1 MASLVTAVLKCTI
14 GALVNKGRTLAAEKL
29 KDGDVADARFR
40 QLIVREM
47 DDIKSKLDGI
57 AGKDLAASI
66 SFFNDGVVHLGK
78 VLDEE
83 IVGKDEENEAD
94 GATKRIVKAE
104 EKTVSLVKGMK
115 ILQLVGLNEDAT
127 KAITEAK
134 KRFEDARR
142 EAVKAFGNTALSTS
156 DRLLAMAI
164 RIMATVLEQVD
175 NPASALASC
184 RLCLEELH
192 SLPAVQ
198 ENFGVVLKKGIKSKF
213 GKDRRNEI
221 IAAVCQINRII
232 YDFTQM
238 VVDEASK
245 ARELLTWPCVKVG
258 EEKID
263 PLRDARIAATVRE
276 MGMEQ
281 CCVQPWSF
289 GQEGEEEQSLED
301 VRGIAINTK
310 GQFIIIVGCEL
321 VKLFDNSGRF
331 LYSFSSPAPDDDA
344 YCMLNQDV
352 ASDHIDNMYL
362 LVRDLKR
369 NGTVHV
375 FDPQAKLHHSFNTRP
390 GYEVHSLTVD
400 SSRNVLVS
408 MSEQKRPDV
417 SEEMYYRN
425 HDLRNMKELM
435 VEVHDNNGQ
444 RLHTIDDVFC
454 HSPRN
459 CLCTISNG
467 HVMVLDA
474 SSNTLHLFGNK
485 ENYPLEKKIQLK
497 EDDWRALTFHQASE
511 QLFIASFGKD
521 GISRV
526 SLYSKDGEYVR
537 TIPLDVGF
545 EVCSILAISVTN
557 DGHIVLVLMRPFDID
572 ALEYKSAVWVM

>member
-1 MASLVTAVLKCTI
+1 MASLVTAVLKFTI

-29 KDGDVADARFR
+29 EDGDVANAKFR

-57 AGKDLAASI
+57 VGKDLAASI

-78 VLDEE
+78 VLGEE
-83 IVGKDEENEAD
+83 IVGKDKKNEVRAQTD
-94 GATKRIVKAE
+94 GAIKEILNVAE
-104 EKTVSLVKGMK
+104 EKTFSLTKVMK
-115 ILQLVGLNEDAT
+115 NLQLVDLNEEAT

-142 EAVKAFGNTALSTS
+142 KAVEAFGNTALSTS

-164 RIMATVLEQVD
+164 RIGATVLEQVD

-213 GKDRRNEI
+213 GKDQRNEI
-221 IAAVCQINRII
+221 IAAVCQMNRNI

-238 VVDEASK
+238 VVEEASK
-245 ARELLTWPCVKVG
+245 AREMLTWPCVEFE

-263 PLRDARIAATVRE
+263 PLRDARIAKKLRKR
-276 MGMEQ
+276 GMEQ

-289 GQEGEEEQSLED
+289 GQEGEEEQRLKEVTS
-301 VRGIAINTK
+301 IATNTK
-310 GQFIIIVGCEL
+310 GQYIIIDCNKL
-321 VKLFDNSGRF
+321 VKLFDNSGNF
-331 LYSFSSPAPDDDA
+331 LYSFSSPDD
-344 YCMLNQDV
+344 YIQDV
-352 ASDHIDNMYL
+352 ASDHADNMYL
-362 LVRDLKR
+362 LVKTLER
-369 NGTVHV
+369 GAVHV
-375 FDPQAKLHHSFNTRP
+375 FDPQAKLHHSFNLRL
-390 GYEVHSLTVD
+390 GYNVHSVLVD
-400 SSRNVLVS
+400 SSSNVLVS
-408 MSEQKRPDV
+408 MSEQKRPEV
-417 SEEMYYRN
+417 SEEMYYRD

-444 RLHTIDDVFC
+444 RLHTIDVLC
-454 HSPRN
+454 NNPYS
-459 CLCTISNG
+459 CLSTVSNG

-497 EDDWRALTFHQASE
+497 EDDWTALTFHQASE
-511 QLFIASFGKD
+511 QLFIASLGKD
-521 GISRV
+521 GIPRV

-545 EVCSILAISVTN
+545 EVWSISAISVTN
-557 DGHIVLVLMRPFDID
+557 DGHIVLGLMQPITDLKSRAKYEVLVI
-572 ALEYKSAVWVM
+572 